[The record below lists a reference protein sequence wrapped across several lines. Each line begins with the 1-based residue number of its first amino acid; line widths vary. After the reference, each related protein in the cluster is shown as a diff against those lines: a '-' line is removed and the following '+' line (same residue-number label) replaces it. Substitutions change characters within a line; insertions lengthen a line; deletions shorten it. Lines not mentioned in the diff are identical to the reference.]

1 MPAPDTTTAPSA
13 ARARCAARALGI
25 AIVAS
30 ALAGTGAVLSAQTI
44 GIDATREPPPAE
56 SGFLRLGASVSPAGH
71 VIGATSRY
79 LTRDGRPWLP
89 VMGEF
94 HFSRYPAAEWE
105 DELLKMKA
113 GGVEVVSAYVIWI
126 HHEDV
131 EGRFDWSDR
140 KDLRAFAQLCAKHG
154 LLFYPR
160 IGPWSHAEVRNGGFP
175 DWLVRMVGPG
185 LRSNDSTY
193 LAYTARW
200 YDEIGRQLRGLLWK
214 DGGPVIGIQIENE
227 YNGRGPGRGAAH
239 ILELKR
245 LALAAGFDVPLY
257 TVTGWDNAVLPP
269 AEVLPVF
276 GGYPDWP
283 WDQSTERL
291 PPNEVYAFRF
301 ANRWA
306 GERDATSPA
315 GTSQDSLARYPFLGV
330 EFGGGIQITYHRRPV
345 IAADDIAAM
354 LPVALGSGVNLYGYY
369 LFHGG
374 ANPRGRLTTLQES
387 QRTGYPTDVPTVSYD
402 FQAPLGEYGEERESF
417 RRIKLVHYFLNAFGD
432 RLAPMVVRRPDVV
445 APAAADTTTP
455 RLSARTLGDRGFI
468 FVNNYLRLY
477 GLPERTGFQVAL
489 RLPGGTLRVPDRPID
504 VPAGAYFIWPVH
516 FDLGGAVLAYATAQ
530 LVTRVSSRAS
540 SEYVFFAVPGIA
552 PEFAFDARTV
562 ASVRAPGA
570 ATTREGG
577 RIYVRGVRPGTG
589 TAITVRSAKG
599 PAARILL
606 LTRDQAEGL
615 WRGDFAGAERLVLA
629 SGETFFEGGRL
640 HLRST
645 GSSEFSFGVFPAP
658 AAPPPG
664 TAPLRRAG
672 ADGVFARY
680 TAAVPARTAGVTV
693 DTVRPAGLV
702 PPVTLYNAVTWRH
715 VAIALAPSDSAFDSA
730 AAWRLHVP
738 ADALGGTSEV
748 FLEIRW
754 EGDVGRLHSADTLLD
769 DRFYDGLPWRIG
781 LRRFADEIRRGPLD
795 LRVLP
800 LRSDAPIYLD
810 PGYRPTDFPPS
821 GQIARLLSVRTIPQY
836 ELVVGAAASRGP

>member
-1 MPAPDTTTAPSA
+1 MKPTIRPRGSN
-13 ARARCAARALGI
+13 RLRAL
-25 AIVAS
+25 AAVVAAT
-30 ALAGTGAVLSAQTI
+30 ALAAGATALPAQTI
-44 GIDATREPPPAE
+44 GIEATIQPPPAE
-56 SGFLRLGASVSPAGH
+56 SGFLRLGSSASPRGH

-79 LTRDGRPWLP
+79 LTRGGRTWLP

-94 HFSRYPAAEWE
+94 HFSRYPAAQLE

-113 GGVEVVSAYVIWI
+113 GGVEIVSAYIIWI
-126 HHEDV
+126 HHEEV
-131 EGRFDWSDR
+131 EGRFDWSGR

-154 LLFYPR
+154 LYFYPR

-175 DWLVRMVGPG
+175 DWLVHKVGPG

-200 YDEIGRQLRGLLWK
+200 YDQIGAQLRGLLWK
-214 DGGPVIGIQIENE
+214 DGGPVIGIQLENE
-227 YNGRGPGRGAAH
+227 YNARGPGRGADH
-239 ILELKR
+239 ILALKR
-245 LALAAGFDVPLY
+245 LAVAAGFDVPLY

-283 WDQSTERL
+283 WDQSVERL

-306 GERDATSPA
+306 GERDARSPA
-315 GTSQDSLARYPFLGV
+315 GTSQDSLAHYPFLGV

-345 IAADDIAAM
+345 IGPDDIAAM
-354 LPVALGSGVNLYGYY
+354 LPVALGSGVNMYGYY

-374 ANPRGRLTTLQES
+374 ANPRGLLTTLQES
-387 QRTGYPTDVPTVSYD
+387 QRTAYPTDVPTVSYD

-417 RRIKLVHYFLNAFGD
+417 RRTKLVHYFLNAFGD
-432 RLAPMVVRRPDVV
+432 RLAPMVVRRPDV
-445 APAAADTTTP
+445 AAAGAADTTTP
-455 RLSARTLGDRGFI
+455 RLSARTLGERGFI
-468 FVNNYLRLY
+468 FFNNYLRLY
-477 GLPERTGFQVAL
+477 GLPERKGVQVEL

-504 VPAGAYFIWPVH
+504 VPAGGYFIWPVN
-516 FDLGGAVLAYATAQ
+516 FDVGGATLAYSTAQ
-530 LVTRVSSRAS
+530 PMTRITAGGAPTF
-540 SEYVFFAVPGIA
+540 VFFAVPGIA

-577 RIYVRGVRPGTG
+577 RIYVRGVTPGTG
-589 TAITVRSAKG
+589 TAITVRPAKG
-599 PAARILL
+599 PAVRILL

-615 WRGDFAGAERLVLA
+615 RRGDFAGADRLVLA

-645 GSSEFSFGVFPAP
+645 GSPEFAFGVFPAP
-658 AAPPPG
+658 AAPPRA

-680 TAAVPARTAGVTV
+680 AAALPARDVAVAV
-693 DTVRPAGLV
+693 DTVRAAAPV
-702 PPVTLYNAVTWRH
+702 PPVPLYNSVTWRH

-730 AAWRLHVP
+730 AVWRLRVP
-738 ADALGGTSEV
+738 PGALDGTSDV
-748 FLEIRW
+748 FLEIRY
-754 EGDVGRLHSADTLLD
+754 EGDVGRLYSADTLLD
-769 DRFYDGLPWRIG
+769 DRFYNGLPWRIG
-781 LRRFADEIRRGPLD
+781 LRRFADQISRGPLE
-795 LRVLP
+795 LRLLP
-800 LRSDAPIYLD
+800 LRSDAPIYLE
-810 PGYRPTDFPPS
+810 PRYRPTDFPAS
-821 GQIARLLSVRTIPQY
+821 GQIVRLVSVRAIPQY
-836 ELVVGAAASRGP
+836 ELVVGAGARGGP